1 MSISPQ
7 LGPSSVGGR
16 CSEQHAHGKFKD
28 KCIFQLEE
36 KIHLVLL
43 FHFLSLG
50 DNPLV
55 LCLVLSHFSWSCG

>member
-1 MSISPQ
+1 MSISPL

-28 KCIFQLEE
+28 KCVFELEE

-43 FHFLSLG
+43 FHFLS
-50 DNPLV
+50 
-55 LCLVLSHFSWSCG
+55 